1 MPYSG
6 EKSIADVAQ
15 SICRTCA
22 VHDGDVLV
30 GASLGGRVACE
41 ITKIRRI
48 RGLYLIGS
56 AVRKEEISRLI
67 ATLRPL
73 ARLVPFEWLR
83 FSAGKLPSELAQ
95 MFAGVETSFILAMC
109 SAIFEW
115 EGLGASETRVFRI
128 HGRRDLVIPPPAAAD
143 LFLNGGH
150 LIAMTHAAE
159 CVAFIQ
165 TSLPQAPTPAAEG
178 TR

>member
-1 MPYSG
+1 
-6 EKSIADVAQ
+6 
-15 SICRTCA
+15 
-22 VHDGDVLV
+22 
-30 GASLGGRVACE
+30 
-41 ITKIRRI
+41 
-48 RGLYLIGS
+48 
-56 AVRKEEISRLI
+56 
-67 ATLRPL
+67 
-73 ARLVPFEWLR
+73 
-83 FSAGKLPSELAQ
+83 

-128 HGRRDLVIPPPAAAD
+128 HGRRDLVIPPPASAD